1 MRVDGSGLR
10 QLTSYS
16 LDVGVK
22 HDWAPDSSRIA
33 IITHADRQPA
43 GTSANVATIR
53 PDGSGLRL
61 LTRFSGG
68 AVNAFTGSSSPD
80 GRWITYR
87 LEDRGT
93 FALTKLRADGGGHPQ
108 QILSLPTAPR
118 YIDWGSR

>member
-43 GTSANVATIR
+43 GTSANVATLR
-53 PDGSGLRL
+53 PDGSGLRM
-61 LTRFSGG
+61 LTHFSGG
-68 AVNAFTGSSSPD
+68 VVQAFTGSYSPD

-87 LEDRGT
+87 LEDHGM
-93 FALTKLRADGGGHPQ
+93 FALNKLRADGGGHPQ
-108 QILSLPTAPR
+108 QILSLPTPPR
-118 YIDWGSR
+118 YIDWGSH